1 MNEYSVRMPHIPH
14 FRRDVEISTSS
25 PACSDVESDQ
35 SPSDIQSEQKNSKF
49 KQKARLLL
57 PFFFGGVASCVAEAA
72 TFPIDTAK
80 TRLQLQGQAKDKR
93 HSSTPYRGM

>member
-1 MNEYSVRMPHIPH
+1 MPHIPH
-14 FRRDVEISTSS
+14 FRRDVELSKTSPTSS
-25 PACSDVESDQ
+25 NTESDQ
-35 SPSDIQSEQKNSKF
+35 SANNIQSEQKHSKL
-49 KQKARLLL
+49 KQKTRLLL
-57 PFFFGGVASCVAEAA
+57 PFLFGGVASCVAEAA

>member
-1 MNEYSVRMPHIPH
+1 MPHIPH
-14 FRRDVEISTSS
+14 FRRDVELSKTSQGS
-25 PACSDVESDQ
+25 SNTEAEQ
-35 SPSDIQSEQKNSKF
+35 TPSDIQSEQKHSKLM
-49 KQKARLLL
+49 QKTRLLL
-57 PFFFGGVASCVAEAA
+57 PFLFGGVASCVAEAA